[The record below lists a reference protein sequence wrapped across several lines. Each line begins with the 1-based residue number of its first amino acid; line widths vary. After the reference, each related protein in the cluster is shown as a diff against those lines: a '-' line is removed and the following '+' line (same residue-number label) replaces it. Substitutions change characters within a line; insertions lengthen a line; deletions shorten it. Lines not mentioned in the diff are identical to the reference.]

1 MAFKAVVVLGAAL
14 GLAVTAAVAYGQD
27 NLPDGPGK
35 AEFVASCGNC
45 HSLDQAT
52 SQRHNRD
59 EWGQKVD
66 SMRSFGAEGS
76 QETFVKIADYLFAH
90 YGDTPPPAAGAAP
103 PPAAAN

>member
-1 MAFKAVVVLGAAL
+1 MAFKAVVVVGAVL
-14 GLAVTAAVAYGQD
+14 GLAVTAAVAYAQD
-27 NLPDGPGK
+27 LPEGPGK

-90 YGDTPPPAAGAAP
+90 YGDAP
-103 PPAAAN
+103 PPAAAAPAAAAN